1 MDTLAFMDSWLAP
14 AIPRLPGEP
23 VALRLYDTASQQVR
37 TVQPVAGAPAKMYVC
52 GITPYD
58 ATHLGHAATMI
69 TFDLVYRMW
78 MDAGHPVCY
87 VQNVTDVDDP
97 LLERAERD
105 GEDWVVLG
113 MRETALFREDME
125 KLRVLPPH
133 HYVGAVESIPEIA
146 VHIERLLDAGAAYR
160 VADGTGD
167 VYFDVTASTR
177 FGYESGYDRDEM
189 LRLSAERGG
198 DPQRAGKRGP
208 LDPVLWRGARPGE
221 PAWPSS
227 LGPGRPGWHI
237 ECASIALR
245 LLGEQIDVQ
254 GGGNDLIFPHHEC
267 SAAHAEVLTGRWP
280 FAHAYVHA
288 GMVGLDGEKMSKS
301 KGNLVFVSRLR
312 GDQHGDRVDPMAI
325 RLALISEHYRA
336 DRDWTDDVLKAA
348 EQRLARWRQAVA
360 KPTGPPALPVLHEVR
375 ERLADDLDAPGALS
389 AVDAWAA
396 AVVSG
401 QGDDPASPQIV
412 RGTVDAL
419 LGVEL

>member
-1 MDTLAFMDSWLAP
+1 MDSWLP
-14 AIPRLPGEP
+14 TAIPRLPGEP
-23 VALRLYDTASQQVR
+23 VPLRLYDTAGRQVR
-37 TVQPVAGAPAKMYVC
+37 PVEPAAGEPAKMYVC

-69 TFDLVYRMW
+69 TFDLVYRIW
-78 MDAGHPVCY
+78 ADTGHQVRY

-133 HYVGAVESIPEIA
+133 HYVGAVESIPDIA
-146 VHIERLLDAGAAYR
+146 HQIERLLDLGAAYR
-160 VADGTGD
+160 MPDGTGD
-167 VYFDVTASTR
+167 VYFEITASPR

-189 LRLSAERGG
+189 LRLAAERGG
-198 DPQRAGKRGP
+198 DPERAGKRDP
-208 LDPVLWRGARPGE
+208 LDPLLWRGARPGE

-245 LLGEQIDVQ
+245 LLGERVDVQ

-280 FAHAYVHA
+280 FAQAYVHA

-312 GDQHGDRVDPMAI
+312 GDQHGERVDAMAI
-325 RLALISEHYRA
+325 RLALVSDHYRA

-348 EQRLARWRQAVA
+348 QQRLVRWRLAVERSS
-360 KPTGPPALPVLHEVR
+360 GPPAGPVVHRLR

-389 AVDAWAA
+389 VVDEWVAA
-396 AVVSG
+396 AVSG
-401 QGDDPASPQIV
+401 QGDDPAAPGMV
-412 RGTVDAL
+412 ADAVDAL
-419 LGVEL
+419 LGVELRSGQS